1 LLWLNRGV
9 SHAILKVYDGFGLG
23 VQIRLRVV
31 ETDIGAGVA
40 GHPLRLVGTIGFRQ
54 LSDRFPPE
62 AQTPQVLKSVG

>member
-1 LLWLNRGV
+1 LWLNRGV

-54 LSDRFPPE
+54 LGDRIPPE
-62 AQTPQVLKSVG
+62 GMKPKPL